1 MLQSSSDMFL
11 EMPKELNNLYNVPM
25 VPVGT
30 VSEMSP
36 QPFLIL
42 YIWLCYVPIRIN
54 NNCFSAVHSKLYL
67 DLFLDISSSTS

>member
-1 MLQSSSDMFL
+1 
-11 EMPKELNNLYNVPM
+11 M